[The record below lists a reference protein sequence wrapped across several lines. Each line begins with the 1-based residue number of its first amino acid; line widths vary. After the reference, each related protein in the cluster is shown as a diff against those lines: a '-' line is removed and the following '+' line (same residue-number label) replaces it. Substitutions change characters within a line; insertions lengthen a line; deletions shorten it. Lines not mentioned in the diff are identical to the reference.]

1 VTQDGAVAL
10 STATVVPL
18 YAVGA
23 ALLALWLLRR
33 FSAFGPRTTVGAAAA
48 FGLALL
54 LEAGLPAATK
64 LAEHGVG
71 LPGALLFV
79 VLPFLTLVFWS
90 AGRVLHCLVALVAPH
105 LK

>member
-1 VTQDGAVAL
+1 VDLG
-10 STATVVPL
+10 TATVVPL
-18 YAVGA
+18 YAIGA

-33 FSAFGPRTTVGAAAA
+33 FSTFGPRSTVGAAAI
-48 FGLALL
+48 FGFALL

-71 LPGALLFV
+71 RPGALLLV

>member
-1 VTQDGAVAL
+1 MDI
-10 STATVVPL
+10 STATVVLL

-33 FSAFGPRTTVGAAAA
+33 FSAFGPRTTVGAAVT
-48 FGLALL
+48 FGLVLL
-54 LEAGLPAATK
+54 LEAGLPAGTR

-71 LPGALLFV
+71 RPGALLLV

-90 AGRVLHCLVALVAPH
+90 AGRVLQSLVALVAPH